1 MAHWIPLTDYVDMLH
16 GYKSAATVKAYAN
29 GSISTDGK
37 PRIEAKLTKTDP
49 HKRATWHVDVDGER
63 AKALIS
69 KADAWKAE
77 QEKPTIE
84 ELYDDAQLE
93 IASLRAT
100 IDKLNN
106 TIASKSKTIYEMQ
119 ETIDKLTDTIDS
131 MKSSR
136 KSHVRRPS
144 VEQAK
149 LDAQLL
155 AQWQEYQQTNPESTR
170 TDFAAAIGKPAS
182 TVRGGLNRA
191 LKKALKEGFPSTEI
205 ERKPPVTASSSE

>member
-16 GYKSAATVKAYAN
+16 GYKSAATIKAYAN
-29 GSISTDGK
+29 GSISADGK

-77 QEKPTIE
+77 QDKPTIE
-84 ELYDDAQLE
+84 DLYDDAQLE

-106 TIASKSKTIYEMQ
+106 TIASKSKTIDEMQ
-119 ETIDKLTDTIDS
+119 ETIDKLTTTIDS
-131 MKSSR
+131 MKPTR
-136 KSHVRRPS
+136 THHTTKD
-144 VEQAK
+144 QAER
-149 LDAQLL
+149 DAQLL
-155 AQWQEYQQTNPESTR
+155 AQWEAWHEANPDGTR
-170 TDFAAAIGKPAS
+170 TEFAAAIGRPAT
-182 TVRGGLNRA
+182 TVRGGLRRA
-191 LKKALKEGFPSTEI
+191 LKAIKQ
-205 ERKPPVTASSSE
+205 

>member
-1 MAHWIPLTDYVDMLH
+1 MAHWIPLTDYVELLH

-29 GSISTDGK
+29 GSISADGK

-49 HKRATWHVDVDGER
+49 HKRATWHVDADGER

-77 QEKPTIE
+77 QDKPTIE

-106 TIASKSKTIYEMQ
+106 TIDSKSKTIGEMQ
-119 ETIDKLTDTIDS
+119 ETIDKLTTTIDS
-131 MKSSR
+131 MKPTR
-136 KSHVRRPS
+136 THHTTKD
-144 VEQAK
+144 QAK
-149 LDAQLL
+149 RDAQLL
-155 AQWQEYQQTNPESTR
+155 AQWEAWHEANPNGTR
-170 TDFAAAIGKPAS
+170 TEFAAAIGKPAT
-182 TVRGGLNRA
+182 TVRGGLKRA
-191 LKKALKEGFPSTEI
+191 LKARE
-205 ERKPPVTASSSE
+205 

>member
-1 MAHWIPLTDYVDMLH
+1 MTHWIPLTDYVDMLH
-16 GYKSAATVKAYAN
+16 GYKSAATIKAYAN

-69 KADAWKAE
+69 NADAWKAE
-77 QEKPTIE
+77 QDKPTIE

-106 TIASKSKTIYEMQ
+106 TIASKSKTIDDMQ
-119 ETIDKLTDTIDS
+119 ETIDKLTTTIDS
-131 MKSSR
+131 MKPTR
-136 KSHVRRPS
+136 THHTTKD
-144 VEQAK
+144 QAER
-149 LDAQLL
+149 DAQLL
-155 AQWQEYQQTNPESTR
+155 AQWEAWHEANPDGTR
-170 TDFAAAIGKPAS
+170 TEFAAAIGRPAT
-182 TVRGGLNRA
+182 TVRGGLRRA
-191 LKKALKEGFPSTEI
+191 LKAIKQ
-205 ERKPPVTASSSE
+205 

>member
-1 MAHWIPLTDYVDMLH
+1 MTHWIPLTDYVDMLH
-16 GYKSAATVKAYAN
+16 GYKSAATIKAYAN

-77 QEKPTIE
+77 QDKPTIE

-106 TIASKSKTIYEMQ
+106 TIASKSKTIDDMQ
-119 ETIDKLTDTIDS
+119 ETIDKLTTTIDS
-131 MKSSR
+131 MKPTR
-136 KSHVRRPS
+136 THHTTKD
-144 VEQAK
+144 QAER
-149 LDAQLL
+149 DAQLL
-155 AQWQEYQQTNPESTR
+155 AQWEAWHEANPDGTR
-170 TDFAAAIGKPAS
+170 TEFAAAIGRPAT
-182 TVRGGLNRA
+182 TVRGGLRRA
-191 LKKALKEGFPSTEI
+191 LKAIKQ
-205 ERKPPVTASSSE
+205 

>member
-100 IDKLNN
+100 IDKL
-106 TIASKSKTIYEMQ
+106 
-119 ETIDKLTDTIDS
+119 TDTIDS

>member
-1 MAHWIPLTDYVDMLH
+1 MTHWIPLTDYVDMLH
-16 GYKSAATVKAYAN
+16 GYKSAATIKAYAN

-77 QEKPTIE
+77 QDKPTIE

-100 IDKLNN
+100 IDKMNN
-106 TIASKSKTIYEMQ
+106 TIASKSKTIDDMQ
-119 ETIDKLTDTIDS
+119 ETIDKLTTTIDS
-131 MKSSR
+131 MKPTR
-136 KSHVRRPS
+136 THHTTKD
-144 VEQAK
+144 QAER
-149 LDAQLL
+149 DAQLL
-155 AQWQEYQQTNPESTR
+155 AQWEAWHEANPDGTR
-170 TDFAAAIGKPAS
+170 TEFAAAIGRPAT
-182 TVRGGLNRA
+182 TVRGGLRRA
-191 LKKALKEGFPSTEI
+191 LKAIKQ
-205 ERKPPVTASSSE
+205 

>member
-1 MAHWIPLTDYVDMLH
+1 MTHWIPLNEYVDMLH
-16 GYKSAATVKAYAN
+16 GYKSAATIKAYAN
-29 GSISTDGK
+29 GSICTDGK

-77 QEKPTIE
+77 QDKPTIE

-106 TIASKSKTIYEMQ
+106 TIASKSKTIDEMR
-119 ETIDKLTDTIDS
+119 ETIDKLTTTIDS
-131 MKSSR
+131 MKPTR
-136 KSHVRRPS
+136 THHTTKD
-144 VEQAK
+144 QAER
-149 LDAQLL
+149 DAQLL
-155 AQWQEYQQTNPESTR
+155 AQWEAWHEANPDGTR
-170 TDFAAAIGKPAS
+170 TEFAAAIGRPAT
-182 TVRGGLNRA
+182 TVRGGLRRA
-191 LKKALKEGFPSTEI
+191 LKAI
-205 ERKPPVTASSSE
+205 EQ

>member
-1 MAHWIPLTDYVDMLH
+1 MTHWIPLTDYVDMLH
-16 GYKSAATVKAYAN
+16 GYKSAATIKAYAN

-77 QEKPTIE
+77 QDKPTIE

-106 TIASKSKTIYEMQ
+106 TIASKSKTIDEMQ
-119 ETIDKLTDTIDS
+119 ETIDKLTTTIDS
-131 MKSSR
+131 MKPTR
-136 KSHVRRPS
+136 THHTTKD
-144 VEQAK
+144 QAER
-149 LDAQLL
+149 DAQLL
-155 AQWQEYQQTNPESTR
+155 AQWEAWHEANPDGTR
-170 TDFAAAIGKPAS
+170 TEFAAAIGRPAT
-182 TVRGGLNRA
+182 TVRGGLRRA
-191 LKKALKEGFPSTEI
+191 LKAIKQ
-205 ERKPPVTASSSE
+205 

>member
-37 PRIEAKLTKTDP
+37 PRIEAKLTKTNP

-77 QEKPTIE
+77 QDKPTIE

-106 TIASKSKTIYEMQ
+106 TIASKSKTIDDMQ
-119 ETIDKLTDTIDS
+119 ETIDKLTTTIDS
-131 MKSSR
+131 MKPPR
-136 KSHVRRPS
+136 THHTTKDQAERDAALL
-144 VEQAK
+144 EQWETWHEA
-149 LDAQLL
+149 
-155 AQWQEYQQTNPESTR
+155 NPDGTR
-170 TDFAAAIGKPAS
+170 TDFAAAIDKPPT
-182 TVRGGLNRA
+182 TVRGGLRRA
-191 LKKALKEGFPSTEI
+191 LKARE
-205 ERKPPVTASSSE
+205 ASSPQR

>member
-1 MAHWIPLTDYVDMLH
+1 MAHWIPLNEYVDMLH

-77 QEKPTIE
+77 QDKPTIE

-106 TIASKSKTIYEMQ
+106 TIDSKSKTIDEMQ
-119 ETIDKLTDTIDS
+119 ETIDKLTTTIDS
-131 MKSSR
+131 MKPTR
-136 KSHVRRPS
+136 THHTTKD
-144 VEQAK
+144 QAER
-149 LDAQLL
+149 DVQLL
-155 AQWQEYQQTNPESTR
+155 AQWEAWHEANPDGTR
-170 TDFAAAIGKPAS
+170 TEFAAAIGKPAT
-182 TVRGGLNRA
+182 TVRGGLRRA
-191 LKKALKEGFPSTEI
+191 LKA
-205 ERKPPVTASSSE
+205 RAQ

>member
-1 MAHWIPLTDYVDMLH
+1 MTHWIPLNEYVDMLH
-16 GYKSAATVKAYAN
+16 GYKSAATIKAYAN

-77 QEKPTIE
+77 QDKPTIE

-106 TIASKSKTIYEMQ
+106 TIASKSKTIDEMQ
-119 ETIDKLTDTIDS
+119 ETIDKLTTTIDS
-131 MKSSR
+131 MKPTR
-136 KSHVRRPS
+136 THHTTKD
-144 VEQAK
+144 QAER
-149 LDAQLL
+149 DAQLL
-155 AQWQEYQQTNPESTR
+155 AQWEAWHEANPDGTR
-170 TDFAAAIGKPAS
+170 TEFAAAIGKPAT
-182 TVRGGLNRA
+182 TVRGGLRRA
-191 LKKALKEGFPSTEI
+191 LKAIKQ
-205 ERKPPVTASSSE
+205 

>member
-1 MAHWIPLTDYVDMLH
+1 MTHWIPLTDYVDMLH
-16 GYKSAATVKAYAN
+16 GYKSAATIKAYAN

-77 QEKPTIE
+77 QDKPTIE

-100 IDKLNN
+100 IDKLNT
-106 TIASKSKTIYEMQ
+106 TIASKSKTIDEMQ
-119 ETIDKLTDTIDS
+119 ETIDNLTTTIDS
-131 MKSSR
+131 MKPTR
-136 KSHVRRPS
+136 THHTTKD
-144 VEQAK
+144 QAER
-149 LDAQLL
+149 DAQLL
-155 AQWQEYQQTNPESTR
+155 AQWEAWHEANPDGTR
-170 TDFAAAIGKPAS
+170 TEFAAAIGRPAT
-182 TVRGGLNRA
+182 TVRGGLRRA
-191 LKKALKEGFPSTEI
+191 LKAIKQ
-205 ERKPPVTASSSE
+205 

>member
-1 MAHWIPLTDYVDMLH
+1 MTHWIPLNEYVDMLH
-16 GYKSAATVKAYAN
+16 GYKSAATIKAYAN

-77 QEKPTIE
+77 QDKPTIE
-84 ELYDDAQLE
+84 DLYDDAQLE

-106 TIASKSKTIYEMQ
+106 TIASKSKIIDEMQ
-119 ETIDKLTDTIDS
+119 ETIDKLTITIDS
-131 MKSSR
+131 MKPTR
-136 KSHVRRPS
+136 THHTTKD
-144 VEQAK
+144 QAER
-149 LDAQLL
+149 DAQLL
-155 AQWQEYQQTNPESTR
+155 AQWEAWHEANPDGTR
-170 TDFAAAIGKPAS
+170 TEFAAAIGRPAT
-182 TVRGGLNRA
+182 TVRGGLRRA
-191 LKKALKEGFPSTEI
+191 LKAIKQ
-205 ERKPPVTASSSE
+205 

>member
-1 MAHWIPLTDYVDMLH
+1 MTHWIPLTDYVDMLH
-16 GYKSAATVKAYAN
+16 GYKSAATIKAYAN

-77 QEKPTIE
+77 QDKPTIE

-100 IDKLNN
+100 IDKLNT
-106 TIASKSKTIYEMQ
+106 TIASKSKTIDEMQ
-119 ETIDKLTDTIDS
+119 ETIDKLTTTIDS
-131 MKSSR
+131 MKPTR
-136 KSHVRRPS
+136 THHTTKD
-144 VEQAK
+144 QAER
-149 LDAQLL
+149 DAQLL
-155 AQWQEYQQTNPESTR
+155 AQWEAWHEANPDGTR
-170 TDFAAAIGKPAS
+170 TEFAAAIGRPAT
-182 TVRGGLNRA
+182 TVRGGLRRA
-191 LKKALKEGFPSTEI
+191 LKAIKQ
-205 ERKPPVTASSSE
+205 